1 MLRDILFTTLRW
13 IGRHVRGFYAA
24 VGAFLLI
31 GLVLALAGTAV
42 FALLAEQVM
51 EGGTQRF
58 DNAVLLWMN
67 EHANPR
73 LDIVAM
79 EVTSL
84 GSGVV
89 TWMIVAVS
97 SVFLWTSR
105 HRYSVLLLWVAVVGG
120 SALNATLKGIF
131 ERPRPELFP
140 WRVPHAGQSSFPSG
154 HSMGAMVMYATL
166 AYLVAR
172 LESTPALRRLTFV
185 FAAILVSLI
194 GASRMYLGVHY
205 PSDVLGGFV
214 IGLAWAT
221 FCALG
226 IEAIRYFRRR
236 KPEVERVEHDLDAGL
251 PQRS

>member
-1 MLRDILFTTLRW
+1 MLGRLPYPQQGRKPVWIVRLGRDMERRAVPRSGLASMLRDILFTTLRW

-140 WRVPHAGQSSFPSG
+140 WRVPHAGQSSFPRD
-154 HSMGAMVMYATL
+154 TPW
-166 AYLVAR
+166 AR
-172 LESTPALRRLTFV
+172 
-185 FAAILVSLI
+185 
-194 GASRMYLGVHY
+194 
-205 PSDVLGGFV
+205 
-214 IGLAWAT
+214 W
-221 FCALG
+221 
-226 IEAIRYFRRR
+226 
-236 KPEVERVEHDLDAGL
+236 
-251 PQRS
+251 